1 MVNAIN
7 IKNIKGIASCL
18 SNVLETVTIKEYPLI
33 SEIKT
38 FLTDNGASGSL
49 MSGSGPTVFGIFENK
64 EKASAVYK
72 KAKEKYNN
80 ADIILCHTVQP
91 DTPQHDNRA

>member
-1 MVNAIN
+1 MQRRKTLLNALVNA
-7 IKNIKGIASCL
+7 K
-18 SNVLETVTIKEYPLI
+18 
-33 SEIKT
+33 
-38 FLTDNGASGSL
+38 
-49 MSGSGPTVFGIFENK
+49 IFENK